1 MALIDCPECGAE
13 ISSSAQACPSC
24 AFPISRRRGQHT
36 GQPERTAQRTWELGK
51 QILAR
56 VVLGGVLFAS
66 GAAWEAP
73 PVIISALVV
82 FGSTVP
88 LWLKARKAALMGGS
102 GDGSQLEARMR
113 QYVAE
118 AEERQM
124 RLADLEEENS
134 RRVVELEERVD
145 FAERLLA
152 RQGDSSGNREPAVQQ
167 LPPSRM

>member
-13 ISSSAQACPSC
+13 ISSSAQACPAC
-24 AFPISRRRGQHT
+24 AFPIDRGRGRHT
-36 GQPERTAQRTWELGK
+36 GQPEWTGQRVWDLGK
-51 QILAR
+51 QIMAR

-88 LWLKARKAALMGGS
+88 LWLKARKAALIGGS
-102 GDGSQLEARMR
+102 GDGAQLEARMR
-113 QYVAE
+113 QYVTE

-124 RLADLEEENS
+124 RLTDLEEENS

-152 RQGDSSGNREPAVQQ
+152 RQGDSSGDREPAVQQ